1 MPLHRKRQGRDQT
14 MRKKIVK
21 QCIGAVLA
29 SLVFAAYPATL
40 VGAQIVAPT
49 TVDHPQANGTIVL
62 KVKELTDQGLNLQQI
77 QSELQTLLNSLPMD
91 IQKREQSSLSLRG
104 FYPVS
109 LFSCRGFA

>member
-1 MPLHRKRQGRDQT
+1 

-29 SLVFAAYPATL
+29 SLVLAAYPVSL
-40 VGAQIVAPT
+40 VGAQLAAPT
-49 TVDHPQANGTIVL
+49 TVDLTQGNGTIVL
-62 KVKELTDQGLNLQQI
+62 KIKELTDQAVNLQQI
-77 QSELQTLLNSLPMD
+77 QSELQTMLNSMHTD

-104 FYPVS
+104 FYGIS